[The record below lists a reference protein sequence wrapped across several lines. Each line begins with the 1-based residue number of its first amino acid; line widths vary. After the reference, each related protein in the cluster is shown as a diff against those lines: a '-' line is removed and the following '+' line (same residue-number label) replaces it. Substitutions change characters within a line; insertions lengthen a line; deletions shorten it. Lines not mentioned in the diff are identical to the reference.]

1 MGVEISL
8 LRPVVLLRRFFGRN
22 RRTSLRH
29 RTENTHD
36 ADIKED
42 TADSVEE
49 NDEFVAV
56 DSIEIKYKSS
66 NKKLDLTSQHVIN
79 DDLFYK
85 ALSMHENP
93 TILQEFTLKYKT
105 KVLSIPVIIGQF
117 DNLVILNLSNNGLA
131 DLPWSMLY
139 LGKLEKLDLSRNF
152 FEHIPRIIGY
162 LRELRIL
169 DFRKNCLLT
178 IPNDLLKL
186 QKLHTLDLA
195 ENPKLRGITP
205 EHIKKGV
212 KEIFEIIRKR
222 QGRSDL
228 WANSTPWVGRAD
240 GVTSG
245 NTAQTLHELAVMSI
259 LSHKVNFLF
268 FDTVPPKLKT
278 MLTERS
284 EEYQNRI
291 KVAKC
296 SKCKYFYSSKEMFE
310 NHICQAG

>member
-8 LRPVVLLRRFFGRN
+8 FRPVVFLRRFFGRN
-22 RRTSLRH
+22 RQTSLRR
-29 RTENTHD
+29 RTENTD
-36 ADIKED
+36 DTDVKED
-42 TADSVEE
+42 TVDIVEV
-49 NDEFVAV
+49 NDEVVEV
-56 DSIEIKYKSS
+56 DNVEIKYKSS
-66 NKKLDLTSQHVIN
+66 NTKLDLTSQYMVN
-79 DDLFYK
+79 DDLFCK

-93 TILQEFTLKYKT
+93 TIVRTFTLKNKT

-117 DNLVILNLSNNGLA
+117 DNLVILNLSNNGLT

-162 LRELRIL
+162 LRELRNL
-169 DFRKNCLLT
+169 NFRRNCLLT
-178 IPNDLLKL
+178 VPNELLKL
-186 QKLHTLDLA
+186 EKLQTLDLA
-195 ENPKLRGITP
+195 ENPKLRYITP
-205 EHIKKGV
+205 EQIKKGV

-228 WANSTPWVGRAD
+228 WVNSTPWVGCED
-240 GVTSG
+240 GVTYG
-245 NTAQTLHELAVMSI
+245 NTAETLHELAVMSI
-259 LSHKVNFLF
+259 LNHKVNFLF

-278 MLTERS
+278 MLTERA
-284 EEYQNRI
+284 EEYRNRI